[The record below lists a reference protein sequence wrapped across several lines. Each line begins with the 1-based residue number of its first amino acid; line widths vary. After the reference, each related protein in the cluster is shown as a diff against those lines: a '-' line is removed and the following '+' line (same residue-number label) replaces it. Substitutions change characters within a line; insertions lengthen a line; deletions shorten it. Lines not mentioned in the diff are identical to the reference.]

1 MLSNSNHDVGTAYG
15 AFGDDS
21 SDYQELSESEYILS
35 ILIKWPALA
44 QMNGLAVAG
53 PVPVPSDETNK
64 TSLKEKS

>member
-21 SDYQELSESEYILS
+21 SGYQELSESEYVLS

-44 QMNGLAVAG
+44 QMNGLAVA
-53 PVPVPSDETNK
+53 VQAPSHTPSQISPEG
-64 TSLKEKS
+64 KS

>member
-21 SDYQELSESEYILS
+21 SGYQELSESEYILS

-44 QMNGLAVAG
+44 QMNGLAVAR
-53 PVPVPSDETNK
+53 PVSSDAINK
-64 TSLKEKS
+64 TSLKEKP